1 MLLLSDDEGAVVVVE
16 EKEEKMLENQ
26 GEDEFVEGLKAKKR
40 VKHTKVI
47 TKAYAKVEVFLGFT
61 AEMKLLISAAAAV
74 VVVVPL

>member
-1 MLLLSDDEGAVVVVE
+1 MLLSEDEGAVVVE

-47 TKAYAKVEVFLGFT
+47 TKA
-61 AEMKLLISAAAAV
+61 
-74 VVVVPL
+74 